1 MDHTEIFLLIVF
13 LEIVEMCTFFSQE
26 VKIIRF
32 SDLTNLRIHENDFL
46 LNIIDQKK
54 ITLGSRE

>member
-1 MDHTEIFLLIVF
+1 MDHPEIFLLIVF

-32 SDLTNLRIHENDFL
+32 SDLTNLRIHENDFFVEHHRSEKDYL
-46 LNIIDQKK
+46 
-54 ITLGSRE
+54 RVY